1 MNLRGVVPVMLT
13 PFTNEEDIDTTS
25 LRKELD
31 FAIEAGASAVCA
43 PAFASEYY
51 KLSDSERYEVAK
63 IVVEQTTARV
73 PVFVS
78 TGSGS
83 VRSTVEFCRYAESIG
98 AQGLMVAVP
107 ADVPL
112 GWQEVT
118 RFYEKVCTS
127 VRVPVIIQDAD
138 FSGSGLPATL
148 FVNLAERCPNLR
160 FAKLENVLAGEK
172 CAEITRRS
180 RGRVQVLFGMG
191 GIGLLD
197 GLAHGASAIMP
208 GAALV
213 DLHVK
218 IFRLYDSG
226 QMEEAKSIFY
236 RMQPYLTFGLQ
247 HLELHLAMEKQ
258 VLMRRGIIASDRLRE
273 PTLHLDDVYRK
284 QSSALVEMVIR
295 LTEEVRSP
303 GLSNRRH

>member
-1 MNLRGVVPVMLT
+1 MSLRGVVPVMLT
-13 PFTNEEDIDTTS
+13 PFTIDEGIDTTS
-25 LRKELD
+25 LRKEVD

-51 KLSDSERYEVAK
+51 KLSDPERYEVAK
-63 IVVEQTTARV
+63 IVVEQAAARV

-83 VRSTVEFCRYAESIG
+83 VRSTVEFCHYAESIG

-107 ADVPL
+107 AHVPL
-112 GWQEVT
+112 GWQEVS
-118 RFYEKVCTS
+118 RFYEAVCAS
-127 VRVPVIIQDAD
+127 VKVPVMIQDAD
-138 FSGSGLPATL
+138 FSGSGLPAGL
-148 FVNLAERCPNLR
+148 FIDLAERCPNLR

-180 RGRVQVLFGMG
+180 RGKVEVVFGMG
-191 GIGLLD
+191 GITLLD
-197 GLAHGASAIMP
+197 GLAHGARAIMP

-218 IFRLYDSG
+218 IFQLYDSG
-226 QMEEAKSIFY
+226 QVEKAESIFY
-236 RMQPYLTFGLQ
+236 RIQPYLTFGLQ

-258 VLMRRGIIASDRLRE
+258 VLMRRGIIVSDRLRE
-273 PTLHLDDVYRK
+273 PTLHLDDAYRK
-284 QSSALVEMVIR
+284 QSSALVEMVIQ
-295 LTEEVRSP
+295 LTGEAGFP
-303 GLSNRRH
+303 GPSMKSR

>member
-13 PFTNEEDIDTTS
+13 PFGADEGIDTTS
-25 LRKELD
+25 LRKEVD
-31 FAIEAGASAVCA
+31 FAIEGGASAVCA

-51 KLSDSERYEVAK
+51 KLSDPERYEVAR
-63 IVVEQTTARV
+63 IVVDQTAARV

-83 VRSTVEFCRYAESIG
+83 VRSTVEFCHYPESIG

-112 GWQEVT
+112 GCQEVT
-118 RFYEKVCTS
+118 RFYEAVCSS
-127 VRVPVIIQDAD
+127 VKVPVMIQDAD
-138 FSGSGLPATL
+138 FSGSGLPAAL
-148 FVNLAERCPNLR
+148 FVDLAERCPNLR

-172 CAEITRRS
+172 CAEITQRS
-180 RGRVQVLFGMG
+180 RGRVRLHFGMG
-191 GIGLLD
+191 GITLLD

-213 DLHVK
+213 DLYAK

-226 QMEEAKSIFY
+226 QVENAESIFN
-236 RMQPYLTFGLQ
+236 RMQPYLTFG
-247 HLELHLAMEKQ
+247 A
-258 VLMRRGIIASDRLRE
+258 
-273 PTLHLDDVYRK
+273 
-284 QSSALVEMVIR
+284 ALGA
-295 LTEEVRSP
+295 SP
-303 GLSNRRH
+303 GHGETGSNAARYNRPGPLARTNITP